1 MWGKFRLADDVQENL
16 LINFLNFF
24 LFRLVDIAL
33 EEIRRQLLQLVGTVE
48 KTDQFIIYYLLF
60 MFNKGKK
67 DFLGNNFIIFK

>member
-1 MWGKFRLADDVQENL
+1 MWGKFHLADDVQENL

-48 KTDQFIIYYLLF
+48 KTDQIIIYYSLF

-67 DFLGNNFIIFK
+67 DFYQF

>member
-33 EEIRRQLLQLVGTVE
+33 EEIRRQLSQLVGTVE
-48 KTDQFIIYYLLF
+48 KTDQIIIYYSLF

-67 DFLGNNFIIFK
+67 DFYQF

>member
-16 LINFLNFF
+16 LINFLNS

-48 KTDQFIIYYLLF
+48 KTDQIIIYYSLF

-67 DFLGNNFIIFK
+67 DFYQF

>member
-33 EEIRRQLLQLVGTVE
+33 EEIRRQLSQLVGTVE
-48 KTDQFIIYYLLF
+48 KTDQFIKYLLF
-60 MFNKGKK
+60 
-67 DFLGNNFIIFK
+67 IIYVQ

>member
-48 KTDQFIIYYLLF
+48 KTDQIIIYYSLF

-67 DFLGNNFIIFK
+67 DFYQF